1 MKRTVPVVAR
11 GGARLRRS
19 RALALYWAGET
30 LVIENFATRKRA
42 RGHPVTLSVLSFFD
56 DWTNPDAYLAV
67 APSRPAR
74 ALLRQLVRL
83 GFLVEEG
90 RVPDAERAMEQWRD
104 WNPSAGLFHAQ
115 CKGTAFEPWE
125 TSRAV
130 RSKKVRHTP
139 RPPATKAY
147 RGRPIARLPKP
158 VSGGEFASTLLR
170 RRTWRQFG
178 SSRIALREV
187 STLLGLAAGVQRW
200 ERASEGHDVA
210 LKTSPSGGAVHSIEV
225 YVLARAI
232 RGLGSGL
239 YHYDASR
246 HLLERLRGPAGRA
259 TIARYLP
266 HQPWFEDAALLVFF
280 SPVFERS
287 LWRYAY
293 PRAYRA
299 IAAEAGHLCQ
309 TFLLAATW
317 LGLAPF
323 CTMAIDER
331 AIERDLGLDGI
342 SESVFYVA
350 GVGAR
355 PEGVDWAPNPPG
367 EPGRPG

>member
-1 MKRTVPVVAR
+1 MKRSVPVHPR
-11 GGARLRRS
+11 GGVRLRRS

-30 LVIENFATRKRA
+30 LVIENFATGRRA
-42 RGHPVTLSVLSFFD
+42 PGHPVTLSVLSFFD
-56 DWTNPDAYLAV
+56 DWRAPEEFLAV
-67 APSRPAR
+67 SASPPAK

-90 RVPDAERAMEQWRD
+90 RVPDAERAMESWRD
-104 WNPSAGLFHAQ
+104 WNPSAGLFHAR
-115 CKGTAFEPWE
+115 CKDTVFESWE
-125 TSRAV
+125 TSRSV
-130 RSKKVRHTP
+130 RSKKARHTP
-139 RPPATKAY
+139 RPPATKVY
-147 RGRPIARLPKP
+147 RGRPVTRLPKP
-158 VSGGEFASTLLR
+158 ARGGEFASTVLG

-178 SSRIALREV
+178 SSRIALDEV

-200 ERASEGHDVA
+200 ARAAEGHDVA

-246 HLLERLRGPAGRA
+246 HALEHLRRRAGRA
-259 TIARYLP
+259 SIARYLP

-287 LWRYAY
+287 LWRYTY

-309 TFLLAATW
+309 TFLLTATW

-350 GVGAR
+350 GIGAR
-355 PEGVDWAPNPPG
+355 PEGVEWAPNPPG
-367 EPGRPG
+367 DAGLPG